1 MVNHK
6 TREGTRRAVT
16 NLFMRMSHFST
27 TEVIKQTK
35 LSSFLKKQVNEFI
48 RAKIVIILNSHNGK
62 VIFIVFMSK
71 M

>member
-1 MVNHK
+1 
-6 TREGTRRAVT
+6 
-16 NLFMRMSHFST
+16 MRMSHFST